1 MAKKAK
7 TKKPEPKPDRAKELA
22 EIDALVHRLDTQFVP
37 ELTLETSIEECRQ
50 LADRFELVHTEVL
63 DVESPQ
69 HYSDYGSFLRR
80 VKTIQKRLEEQR
92 VNSKEPHLIA
102 GREVDARFKAFQNLA
117 DRIFVL
123 FDEAMTVWDK
133 LQETKRKKEEA
144 RLREI
149 ARKEEERLN
158 RAAEK
163 KAKKLEEQGREDEAD
178 AAREAVPSS
187 PMPVVAQTNV
197 PKVAGVSKPTKYY
210 RAEMSDED
218 IRVQENR
225 LGIAIAEYNAQRAA
239 NNDPKKQIIPPEYW
253 VLDQKKLDAMAR
265 TLKGKLELPNVKV
278 VDTPKRSV
286 RV

>member
-7 TKKPEPKPDRAKELA
+7 TKPPQPDRAKELA
-22 EIDALVHRLDTQFVP
+22 EIDALVHRLDTQIVP
-37 ELTLETSIEECRQ
+37 ELTLEASIEECRQ

-69 HYSDYGSFLRR
+69 HYSEYGSFLRR

-92 VNSKEPHLIA
+92 IHSKEPHLIA
-102 GREVDARFKAFQNLA
+102 GREVDARFKAFQSFA

-123 FDEAMTVWDK
+123 FDEAMTAWDNF
-133 LQETKRKKEEA
+133 QETKRKREEA

-149 ARKEEERLN
+149 ARKEEERLR

-163 KAKKLEEQGREDEAD
+163 KAKKLEEQNREDEAD
-178 AAREAVPSS
+178 AVREAVPSFS
-187 PMPVVAQTNV
+187 MPVVAQTNV

-210 RAEMSDED
+210 AAEMSEADV
-218 IRVQENR
+218 RVQENR
-225 LGIAIAEYNAQRAA
+225 LGKIITDYNLK
-239 NNDPKKQIIPPEYW
+239 NLNEPKAQIIPVEYW
-253 VLDQKKLDAMAR
+253 MLDRKKLDAMAR